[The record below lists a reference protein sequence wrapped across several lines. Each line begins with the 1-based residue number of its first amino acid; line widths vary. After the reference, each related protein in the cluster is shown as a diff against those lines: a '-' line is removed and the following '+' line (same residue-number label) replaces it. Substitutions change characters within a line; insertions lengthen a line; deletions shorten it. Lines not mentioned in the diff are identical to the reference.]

1 MAYVK
6 DFKWKK
12 GIKASELV
20 EGYGSVGFQSIE
32 LSRASDIVKKMKKS
46 SAKIFLT
53 FTSNMVTS
61 GLRGFFAQMVSL
73 EMADILVTT
82 VGGLEEDIMK
92 AHGEKFIIGDFNS
105 DDVELYEKG
114 VNRVGNI
121 FITTESYTRFE
132 GIVKPML
139 ESLYKKNKRWAP
151 SDMLKEIGLM
161 LNDED
166 SILYQA
172 AKKNV
177 PVFCPAIT
185 DGAFGFHL
193 FMFQQDHPDFVV
205 DVVKDFEKLLF
216 STSQDDIKGLIALG
230 GSVSKHFAMLSCLLN
245 GGANYAVYLT
255 TARHSSGSVSGATTN
270 EAKSWGKVVD
280 DSDAVTVI
288 GDVSITFPLMMSK
301 VLDDLASEGLIHAK

>member
-114 VNRVGNI
+114 VNR
-121 FITTESYTRFE
+121 
-132 GIVKPML
+132 
-139 ESLYKKNKRWAP
+139 
-151 SDMLKEIGLM
+151 
-161 LNDED
+161 
-166 SILYQA
+166 
-172 AKKNV
+172 
-177 PVFCPAIT
+177 
-185 DGAFGFHL
+185 
-193 FMFQQDHPDFVV
+193 
-205 DVVKDFEKLLF
+205 
-216 STSQDDIKGLIALG
+216 
-230 GSVSKHFAMLSCLLN
+230 
-245 GGANYAVYLT
+245 
-255 TARHSSGSVSGATTN
+255 
-270 EAKSWGKVVD
+270 
-280 DSDAVTVI
+280 
-288 GDVSITFPLMMSK
+288 
-301 VLDDLASEGLIHAK
+301 